1 VRISRVRI
9 KNFRCLEDVEVHFT
23 DVTTL
28 IGPNG
33 VGKSTVLR
41 ALDWFF
47 NGAKASDL
55 AEDDLTHGAKGELS
69 VEVEFDQLTEQDRAE
84 LGNHVT
90 IDSDRCVIWKIRR
103 VDGSEMMSGNLRA
116 FPAFAPIRQTTVV
129 AEKKQHY
136 AQLRSADPDL
146 KLPAAST
153 KATIELALKTWE
165 LDNAHRLEDSTV
177 SVTQLFGFAGQS
189 VMSGLFDFVFVS
201 ADMRAGE
208 ETKDG
213 RTALIGRILE
223 RTVDRTAADE
233 DIRALAVTV
242 EVEQNAIFTRNFAD
256 QLENLSKSLSD
267 AVGQYAVG
275 RSVRVHATKQEMKPP
290 RTEFGVSI
298 LDSTIDT
305 PVEKQ
310 GHGFQRTLLIAALQL
325 LAQHGTAGSGNGA
338 ICLAI
343 EEPELFQHPVQARTF
358 ASVLRM
364 LAEDESQNIQV
375 AYATHSPH
383 FIDTSRF
390 EQVRCVTRQ
399 PRAADGRSPAVA
411 VRFASVELVEKRLVG
426 YFDNVKSRLPA
437 IAATTLS
444 EALFSNGAVL
454 VEGSSD
460 KAVIEGLAEKSTVR
474 SLLTHGVTVVDM
486 TGKSNLM
493 LGHAILS
500 ELGIPCYVVFDGDNG
515 VVDRMSRKPKKGETD
530 EDVEKKVAKQA
541 AKTID
546 DNRKLLEYLG
556 ADVEDHPETAAHAR
570 YAVFADTIEPFLQAE
585 WEGWEAQLLAVMGAE
600 SNSRKKNAHDYLF
613 TARGI
618 ASPPPRFF
626 DTILTHAQRMVSEPQ
641 S

>member
-1 VRISRVRI
+1 MRISRVRI

-55 AEDDLTHGAKGELS
+55 AEDDLTHGGVGELS
-69 VEVEFDQLTEQDRAE
+69 VEVEFDRLTELDRAE

-90 IDSDRCVIWKIRR
+90 VDSDRCVIWKIRR

-116 FPAFAPIRQTTVV
+116 FPAFAPIRHATSV

-136 AQLRSADPDL
+136 LELRAAEPNL
-146 KLPAAST
+146 ELPTATT
-153 KATIELALKTWE
+153 KAAIELALKTWE

-223 RTVDRTAADE
+223 RTIDRSAADE
-233 DIRALAVTV
+233 DIRVLAAAV
-242 EVEQNAIFTRNFAD
+242 EVEQDEIFQRNFAA
-256 QLENLSKSLSD
+256 QLEVLSKSLSD
-267 AVGQYAVG
+267 EVGQYTVG
-275 RSVRVHATKQEMKPP
+275 RLVRVHATKQEIKPP
-290 RTEFGVSI
+290 RTQFGVSI
-298 LDSTIDT
+298 LDSAIDT
-305 PVEKQ
+305 MVEKQ

-325 LAQHGTAGSGNGA
+325 LAKHGTAGSGNGA

-358 ASVLRM
+358 ASVLRS
-364 LAEDESQNIQV
+364 LAEEESQNIQV

-383 FIDTSRF
+383 FIDTGKF
-390 EQVRCVTRQ
+390 EQVRCVTRK
-399 PRAADGRSPAVA
+399 PRAVDGRSPAVE
-411 VRFASVELVEKRLVG
+411 VRFASVESVEKRLVG
-426 YFDNVKSRLPA
+426 HFDNVKSRLPA

-444 EALFSNGAVL
+444 EALFSHGAVL

-460 KAVIEGLAEKSTVR
+460 KAVIEGLAESSTVR

-486 TGKSNLM
+486 NGKSNLM
-493 LGHAILS
+493 LGHAILT
-500 ELGIPCYVVFDGDNG
+500 ELGIPCYLVFDGDNG
-515 VVDRMSRKPKKGETD
+515 AEEEMLRNAKLT
-530 EDVEKKVAKQA
+530 EDVKVVRARVDKQVAKN
-541 AKTID
+541 IEE
-546 DNRKLLEYLG
+546 NRTLLEYLE
-556 ADVEDHPETAAHAR
+556 ADVDDFPETAAHAR
-570 YAVFADTIEPFLQAE
+570 YAVFADDIEPFLEAE
-585 WEGWEAQLLAVMGAE
+585 WDGWSTQLAQVMGAQA
-600 SNSRKKNAHDYLF
+600 NSRKKNALDYLL
-613 TARGI
+613 TARRLSSS
-618 ASPPPRFF
+618 SPTLFL
-626 DTILTHAQRMVSEPQ
+626 DILRHAQRMVHEARS
-641 S
+641 